1 MLGVVN
7 VLYVFLVPIV
17 ITWSDQT
24 RTRIGRRRPFLLVTA
39 PLLAIVLV
47 MLGFSTNIARFLG
60 TMFSSLAGG
69 EVVANTATT

>member
-1 MLGVVN
+1 
-7 VLYVFLVPIV
+7 
-17 ITWSDQT
+17 
-24 RTRIGRRRPFLLVTA
+24 LLVTA